1 MDSSQRSAASGDM
14 PLTSGVGGAGA
25 AAGEPPPQAHV
36 FVAQAAEA
44 AKGTVRAVPNT
55 AAPTIP
61 GRARIRATTSSVASR
76 EPI

>member
-1 MDSSQRSAASGDM
+1 M
-14 PLTSGVGGAGA
+14 
-25 AAGEPPPQAHV
+25 

-76 EPI
+76 EPIPLTAASPGPEPPKRQIPRTSSASCG